1 MTELVEKFRRIH
13 STPAY
18 QLVAEAI
25 ERRILSGGI
34 RPGDPIGTEA
44 ELVKQFGVN
53 RSTVREGIR
62 LLEHDGI
69 IQRQPNRRL
78 TVSLPRYE
86 RLATRTTRAL
96 VLHEVTFRELYEAAM
111 ALQLATIEAAT
122 RRATPEQIDAMQEN
136 IDRTAR
142 VLEDPAA
149 VAKLDAEFHRLIG
162 RASANRVLQLAREPT
177 DLLVR
182 PTTELVLR
190 ASAVGAARLLEAHRR
205 LLEAIRAHDA
215 DLGRLWARRHIADW
229 RKGFERAG
237 NDLDQPIDRIFLQ
250 AGRLP
255 VAAG

>member
-1 MTELVEKFRRIH
+1 MGRFLDTQVKHYSSGMFVRLGFAVAAHLETEILIVDEVLAVGDAGFQRKCLGKMKDAAETGRTVLFVSHNMAFVR
-13 STPAY
+13 
-18 QLVAEAI
+18 QLC
-25 ERRILSGGI
+25 
-34 RPGDPIGTEA
+34 
-44 ELVKQFGVN
+44 
-53 RSTVREGIR
+53 
-62 LLEHDGI
+62 
-69 IQRQPNRRL
+69 
-78 TVSLPRYE
+78 
-86 RLATRTTRAL
+86 TRAL